1 MDVML
6 VSLLD
11 KMAINK
17 SINLTFFCML
27 NERAIAN
34 RIFDLFRKSNCK
46 ENHVVPMRTVR
57 FTLIDKLNPKEKEL
71 FPIVFNGLVSLGYFS
86 YEPDGLASMRL
97 SKKGYDF
104 IYDDALVKIFLGLP
118 WIIPS
123 IENTDWDLAYKILW
137 RAIGANDKL
146 PYSLTTPKFFKIAS
160 SVSNSIDPS
169 YKHYYEERKE
179 KGLSLNKV
187 DMFRDAINKVAD
199 IKERYLLYVAF
210 QSHVEDIML
219 FTIKEEID
227 TIDPFGDIVH
237 EEKTLVD
244 MIKKEDSKE
253 IYVSYSW
260 ANSEDMDKIC
270 NALDA
275 NGIPYKRD
283 IEDCGYRQN
292 IKKFEEEIGRGNVII
307 AIIDEKYIKSI
318 HCMYEMSSM
327 VENGYIEERL
337 FPVVSIDKRDAEACA
352 EFLDY
357 WCLEYKKR
365 KDLLDRV
372 QAGNARSI
380 IDEMSYCD
388 SIVMEFTKFWT
399 YIQKHNTLTKEELMK
414 DDCALLVA
422 HLKNKLN

>member
-1 MDVML
+1 
-6 VSLLD
+6 
-11 KMAINK
+11 
-17 SINLTFFCML
+17 
-27 NERAIAN
+27 
-34 RIFDLFRKSNCK
+34 
-46 ENHVVPMRTVR
+46 
-57 FTLIDKLNPKEKEL
+57 
-71 FPIVFNGLVSLGYFS
+71 
-86 YEPDGLASMRL
+86 MRL

-104 IYDDALVKIFLGLP
+104 IYDDALVRRFLDLP

-123 IENTDWDLAYKILW
+123 AENTDWDLAYNVLW

-146 PYSLTTPKFFKIAS
+146 PYSLTTPKFFKIAA

-169 YKHYYEERKE
+169 YKHFYEDRKE

-187 DMFRDAINKVAD
+187 DMFRDAIGKVTD
-199 IKERYLLYVAF
+199 SEERYLLYVAF
-210 QSHVEDIML
+210 QAHIEDVMI
-219 FTIKEEID
+219 FSAKEEDNIV
-227 TIDPFGDIVH
+227 DPFSDIVF
-237 EEKTLVD
+237 EENSVEN
-244 MIKKEDSKE
+244 MIKKEDTIK

-260 ANSEDMDKIC
+260 ANSDEMDKIC

-292 IKKFEEEIGRGNVII
+292 IKKFEDEIGRGNIII

-337 FPVVSIDKRDAEACA
+337 FPIVSVAKRDAEACT

-365 KDLLDRV
+365 KELLEKV

-380 IDEMSYCD
+380 IDELSYCD
-388 SIVMEFTKFWT
+388 SIVMEFTKFWA

-422 HLKNKLN
+422 HLKNKLNGD

>member
-1 MDVML
+1 
-6 VSLLD
+6 
-11 KMAINK
+11 
-17 SINLTFFCML
+17 ML

-34 RIFDLFRKSNCK
+34 RIFDLFRQLNCK

-57 FTLIDKLNPKEKEL
+57 FSLIDKLNPKEKEL
-71 FPIVFNGLVSLGYFS
+71 FPIVFNGLVSLGYFT
-86 YEPDGLASMRL
+86 YEPDGFASMRL

-104 IYDDALVKIFLGLP
+104 IYDDALVRRFLDLP

-123 IENTDWDLAYKILW
+123 AENTDWDLAYNVLW
-137 RAIGANDKL
+137 RGIGANDKL
-146 PYSLTTPKFFKIAS
+146 PYSLTTPKFFKIAA

-169 YKHYYEERKE
+169 YKHVYEERKD

-187 DMFRDAINKVAD
+187 DMFRDAIEKVTD
-199 IKERYLLYVAF
+199 SEERYLLYVAF
-210 QSHVEDIML
+210 QAHIEDVMI
-219 FTIKEEID
+219 FSAKEEDNIV
-227 TIDPFGDIVH
+227 DPFSDIVF
-237 EEKTLVD
+237 EENSVEN
-244 MIKKEDSKE
+244 MIKKEDTIK

-260 ANSEDMDKIC
+260 ANSDEMDKIC

-292 IKKFEEEIGRGNVII
+292 IKKFEDEIGRGNIII

-337 FPVVSIDKRDAEACA
+337 FPIVSVAKRDAEACT

-365 KDLLDRV
+365 KELLEKV

-380 IDEMSYCD
+380 IDELSYCD

-422 HLKNKLN
+422 HLKNKLNGD